1 MSTVHFDIASGA
13 SGDMILAA
21 LLDLGAPLERLQ
33 ADLGRMGLE
42 GLSVGTERVG
52 RHGMSANHMVLSWTT
67 PRSLRHLQDILHI
80 IESAGLPQ
88 RVVERSRAVLERL
101 GRAEA
106 EVHGVPLDH
115 VHFHEIGAVDTIVDI
130 AGSALCLE
138 YLDATRVTYSAL
150 VDGHGAVKTAHGLMP
165 IPVPAT
171 AKLVTGRKLRTIDI
185 ESELLTPTG
194 AAILTTLGEQV
205 GVMPE
210 GLVSAVGI
218 GCGDKEFHGAANIL
232 RTFLVTEGSAGSAT
246 QVCVLESDMDHV
258 SGEVMAF
265 AAQECME
272 AGALDVSWG
281 PVFMKKGRPGYRLSV
296 ICEVALREKLTDIVM
311 RQTRTL
317 GVRWHIAE
325 RAVASREQQQ
335 GSLLG
340 QTIDEKLCTY
350 KGESFRKIEYEA
362 LAALARSRQRP
373 LPEILEE
380 YLRSRA

>member
-1 MSTVHFDIASGA
+1 
-13 SGDMILAA
+13 MILSS
-21 LLDLGAPLERLQ
+21 LLDLGAPLDRLQ

-42 GLSVGTERVG
+42 GLSVATERVG

-67 PRSLRHLQDILHI
+67 PRSLRHLHDILHI
-80 IESAGLPQ
+80 IEGAGLPD
-88 RVVERSRAVLERL
+88 RVVERSRAVLEAL

-106 EVHGVPLDH
+106 QVHGVALDH

-130 AGSALCLE
+130 VGAALCLE
-138 YLDATRVTYSAL
+138 YLSVSRVTYSTL
-150 VDGHGAVKTAHGLMP
+150 VDGHGAVKTAHGVMP
-165 IPVPAT
+165 VPVPAT
-171 AKLVTGRKLRTIDI
+171 ARLIAGKRLRTVDI

-205 GVMPE
+205 DVMPE
-210 GLVSAVGI
+210 GVVSAAGI
-218 GCGDKEFHGAANIL
+218 GCGDREFHGAANVL
-232 RTFLVTEGSAGSAT
+232 RAFMVAEGGPGSVSR
-246 QVCVLESDMDHV
+246 VCVLESDMDHV

-265 AAQECME
+265 AAQECMD
-272 AGALDVSWG
+272 AGALDVTWS
-281 PVFMKKGRPGYRLSV
+281 PVYMKKGRPGYRLGV
-296 ICEVALREKLTDIVM
+296 VCEVGAREALTDIVM

-325 RAVASREQQQ
+325 RAVASRELQQ

-340 QTIDEKLCTY
+340 QAIDEKLCTY